1 MSDIPRSPVLGF
13 LRRVESWAATA
24 SLLLL
29 GVLPVLEIV
38 VRLVVQGGISGYNA
52 YLFHLVLMA
61 AFLGGMVTA
70 REGRHLA
77 IKVAVEAMPEGM
89 RAVADTIN
97 AFLSTTLGFAFFWAS
112 LSFVMVGFEPGATV
126 GFLPIHLFVA
136 IMPLGFL
143 VMTVRF
149 MLRTPKTTVARIV
162 GFAGIVTGT
171 FLGFS
176 AVADIAYLYLPTIP
190 PVVDTLVNLWYT
202 VVPVVAVPLIVLL
215 VIAAFVGVPLFVV
228 LGGAA
233 LLLFARVGGALA
245 VVPNEAYVMLTGN
258 TIPAI
263 PLFTLA
269 GFFLSESRAGERLV
283 RLFRALFGWM
293 PGGLVIA
300 AVLASTFFTTFT
312 GASGVTI
319 LALGGLLLY
328 VLVQSGNHDEGFATG
343 ILTASGSIGLLF
355 PPSLALIVYGSVAQ
369 VSIFDLF
376 LGGIL
381 PGLLMVLAMCAVG
394 VVVAIRKGIPSVPF
408 DGREAI
414 AAIRESIWEV
424 LLPVIIIVVYFSGIA
439 TLVETAAVAVVYT
452 MVVEMV
458 VRREI
463 KVRQLVEVT
472 LRALAIIGGVLMIL
486 GLARSLSYYII
497 DTQIPTM
504 LRDWVA
510 STIGSRLLF
519 LLLVNLV
526 LLVAGMF
533 MDIFSAILVVAPLI
547 IPLGGVFGV
556 DPVHLGVIFVANM
569 GIGFITPPVGL
580 NLFLAAYR
588 FEQPLSRIYRNVAPF
603 FLIQLAIV
611 LVITYWP
618 WLSTALVGG

>member
-1 MSDIPRSPVLGF
+1 MADAKRPLVGF
-13 LRRVESWAATA
+13 LRRVESWAAAA

-29 GVLPVLEIV
+29 GVLPILEIV
-38 VRLVVQGGISGYNA
+38 VRLIVQGGIPGYNA
-52 YLFHLVLMA
+52 YLFHLVLMS

-77 IKVAVEAMPEGM
+77 IKVAVEAMPERLRGI
-89 RAVADTIN
+89 ADTVS
-97 AFLSTTLGFAFFWAS
+97 AFLSATLGFAFFWSS
-112 LSFVMVGFEPGATV
+112 LSFVMVGFEPGARV
-126 GFLPIHLFVA
+126 GFLPIHLFAAV
-136 IMPLGFL
+136 MPLGFL

-149 MLRTPKTTVARIV
+149 MLRTPKTALARIV
-162 GFAGIVTGT
+162 GFAGIITGT

-176 AVADIAYLYLPTIP
+176 AIADIAYLYLPEIP
-190 PVVDTLVNLWYT
+190 AFVGTLVDLWYT

-215 VIAAFVGVPLFVV
+215 VVAAFLGVPLFVV

-245 VVPNEAYVMLTGN
+245 VIPNEGYVMLTGN

-283 RLFRALFGWM
+283 RLFRSLFGWM

-319 LALGGLLLY
+319 LALGGLLYY
-328 VLVQSGNHDEGFATG
+328 VLVQSGNHDERFATG
-343 ILTASGSIGLLF
+343 VLTGSGSIGLLF

-376 LGGIL
+376 VGGIL
-381 PGLLMVLAMCAVG
+381 PGLLLVIAMCAVG
-394 VVVAIRKGIPSVPF
+394 VIVAIRRRIPSVPF
-408 DGREAI
+408 DGKEAWL
-414 AAIRESIWEV
+414 AIKESVWEV
-424 LLPVIIIVVYFSGIA
+424 LLPVIIVVVYFSGIA

-452 MVVEMV
+452 IVVEV
-458 VRREI
+458 VIRREI
-463 KVRQLVEVT
+463 R
-472 LRALAIIGGVLMIL
+472 LRNLLDVSLKALAIIGGVLMIL
-486 GLARSLSYYII
+486 ALARALSYYII
-497 DTQIPTM
+497 DTQLPTI
-504 LRDWVA
+504 LRDWVESAIA
-510 STIGSRLLF
+510 SRFLF

-588 FEQPLSRIYRNVAPF
+588 FEQPLSRIYRSVAPF

-618 WLSTALVGG
+618 WLSTALLGG

>member
-1 MSDIPRSPVLGF
+1 MSDIPRSPVRGF

-29 GVLPVLEIV
+29 GVLPILEIV

-77 IKVAVEAMPEGM
+77 IKVAVEAMPDGV

-97 AFLSTTLGFAFFWAS
+97 AFLSATLGFAFFWAS
-112 LSFVMVGFEPGATV
+112 LSFVMVGFEPGARV

-136 IMPLGFL
+136 VMPLGFL

-149 MLRTPKTTVARIV
+149 MLRTPKTTLARIV
-162 GFAGIVTGT
+162 GFAGILTGT

-190 PVVDTLVNLWYT
+190 PLVDTLVNLWYT

-245 VVPNEAYVMLTGN
+245 VVPNEGYVMLTGN

-328 VLVQSGNHDEGFATG
+328 
-343 ILTASGSIGLLF
+343 
-355 PPSLALIVYGSVAQ
+355 
-369 VSIFDLF
+369 
-376 LGGIL
+376 
-381 PGLLMVLAMCAVG
+381 
-394 VVVAIRKGIPSVPF
+394 
-408 DGREAI
+408 
-414 AAIRESIWEV
+414 
-424 LLPVIIIVVYFSGIA
+424 
-439 TLVETAAVAVVYT
+439 
-452 MVVEMV
+452 
-458 VRREI
+458 
-463 KVRQLVEVT
+463 
-472 LRALAIIGGVLMIL
+472 
-486 GLARSLSYYII
+486 
-497 DTQIPTM
+497 
-504 LRDWVA
+504 
-510 STIGSRLLF
+510 
-519 LLLVNLV
+519 
-526 LLVAGMF
+526 
-533 MDIFSAILVVAPLI
+533 
-547 IPLGGVFGV
+547 
-556 DPVHLGVIFVANM
+556 
-569 GIGFITPPVGL
+569 
-580 NLFLAAYR
+580 
-588 FEQPLSRIYRNVAPF
+588 
-603 FLIQLAIV
+603 
-611 LVITYWP
+611 
-618 WLSTALVGG
+618 